1 MSSQNHLFRHLRP
14 PKPSKGSTR
23 NGLKNT
29 LKIAAHFFSESMKSV
44 PKREGFFRACRLFF
58 RPFFHF
64 GPKWCLGPPPEGPR
78 TSFDPVFSH
87 FGQPLGGLTPAKPG
101 SDPSKNGQRPQQNRA
116 ATSAKP
122 DSDPSKT
129 WPIQWYTSSG
139 EWPGGGI
146 SAAAHWII
154 LIHATS
160 SCY

>member
-1 MSSQNHLFRHLRP
+1 MSSQNLLFRHLRP
-14 PKPSKGSTR
+14 PKLSKGSTR

-101 SDPSKNGQRPQQNRA
+101 SDPSK
-116 ATSAKP
+116 
-122 DSDPSKT
+122 T

-154 LIHATS
+154 ITYKFVFITYKFCLCNT
-160 SCY
+160 